1 MDLHKKITFEGSVCS
16 MDENDK
22 FKIFFKKYLK
32 NDKRYL
38 VMGPRITNNNLRL
51 LNDDNFDIKLIV
63 IFEPIKHFEHFKNVN
78 KIIDNYKNYKNLYLF
93 GCVENKPNEN
103 KIKFPLYMMERFP
116 IYENPNQYFSTANN
130 FIYNTDILSKNF
142 CCLINRWDPDNH
154 RTKMHNILKKINT
167 IHCPSNLLHNCSK
180 SLLDKIGKPNYIN
193 NFLFNICS
201 ENYDNTKEGYI
212 TEKLMDC
219 CLGGAIPIYAGW
231 FDEYDEKIFNKN
243 RIIFYNSK
251 DETSYE
257 KVYNQVKEL
266 LENKEKLN
274 TFYRQPVF
282 CNTAVETVE
291 KLKENF
297 NIL

>member
-1 MDLHKKITFEGSVCS
+1 MDLQNKIRFEGSVCS

-22 FKIFFKKYLK
+22 FRVFFKKYLK

-38 VMGPRITNNNLRL
+38 IIGPRITNNYLHL

-63 IFEPIKHFEHFKNVN
+63 IFEPIKHMQHFKTINYISN
-78 KIIDNYKNYKNLYLF
+78 NYKSYKNVYLF

-103 KIKFPLYMMERFP
+103 KIKFPLYMIERFP
-116 IYENPNQYFSTANN
+116 IYENPSMYFSKANN
-130 FIYNTDILSKNF
+130 FIKNADILSKNF

-154 RTKMHNILKKINT
+154 RTKIHNILKNISN
-167 IHCPSNLLHNCSK
+167 IHCPSTLLNNCSK
-180 SLLDKIGKPNYIN
+180 MLLDKMGKINYISK
-193 NFLFNICS
+193 FLFNICS
-201 ENYDNTKEGYI
+201 ENYDNTKKGYI

-231 FDEYDEKIFNKN
+231 FDEYDSKIFNKN

-251 DETSYE
+251 DETSYQ

-274 TFYRQPVF
+274 TFYRQPIF
-282 CNTAVETVE
+282 CNTAVETIE